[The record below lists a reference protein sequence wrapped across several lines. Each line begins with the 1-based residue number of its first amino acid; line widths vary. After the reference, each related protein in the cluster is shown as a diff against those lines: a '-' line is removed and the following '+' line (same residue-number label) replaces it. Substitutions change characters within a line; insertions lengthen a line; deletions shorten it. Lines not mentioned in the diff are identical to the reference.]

1 LIKLMTGVN
10 VYQGQVAEP
19 ARPDPRCM
27 SMCAAHDEI
36 DEIHLAEVAA
46 QKRIEEA
53 ERRAKEIKEE
63 AEAESQKILENAAAA
78 AKENTKA
85 ITSETEAKKKDID
98 RRVQDETD
106 RRVAHLETTAKEHM
120 KDAVKI
126 AVKIILA
133 EE

>member
-1 LIKLMTGVN
+1 MIKLMTGVN

-53 ERRAKEIKEE
+53 ERRAKEIGPELEKLNKLREE
-63 AEAESQKILENAAAA
+63 
-78 AKENTKA
+78 
-85 ITSETEAKKKDID
+85 
-98 RRVQDETD
+98 VQ
-106 RRVAHLETTAKEHM
+106 
-120 KDAVKI
+120 AVLQG
-126 AVKIILA
+126 ATR
-133 EE
+133 